1 MNKHILLV
9 SACISVVFSAVI
21 SIAPIWIANQ
31 WEVSAMFPTLFTPA
45 TFTFSIWSII
55 YLSWIVI
62 WAFYF
67 FKWNFVKKEN
77 LLLLAYAQVLSSL
90 WLIPSQYLYIGT
102 SFIVMLGVL
111 WLLWKLFLSSR
122 DEEKYFRYTVNLFL
136 GWILVASIANLH
148 LMLVSFDLY
157 FAPSFLT
164 VSSLALAFVLNVL
177 MLHFY
182 KSFIPSIVFIWA
194 AYGILA
200 AQQDPFVILTAW
212 GLSLWLITLLIKYY
226 KEKHIEL

>member
-1 MNKHILLV
+1 MNKNILL
-9 SACISVVFSAVI
+9 ISAVI
-21 SIAPIWIANQ
+21 SIILSAVISIVPLWIANQ

-45 TFTFSIWSII
+45 TFTFWIWSII
-55 YLSWIVI
+55 YLSWIVL
-62 WAFYF
+62 WAYYF
-67 FKWNFVKKEN
+67 WKWNFVKKDN
-77 LLLLAYAQVLSSL
+77 LLLLWAAQILSSL
-90 WLIPSQYLYIGT
+90 WLLPSQYLHIGT
-102 SFIVMLGVL
+102 SFLVMTGVL
-111 WLLWKLFLSSR
+111 ALLLKLFIDSR
-122 DEEKYFRYTVNLFL
+122 DEEKYFRHVVDLFL

-148 LMLVSFDLY
+148 LLLVSFNLY

-164 VSSLALAFVLNVL
+164 VTTLALAFVLNVL

-182 KSFIPSIVFIWA
+182 KSFIPSLVFIWA